1 MLWQTW
7 TFHVPSTVWEY
18 VHSELLRL
26 VSHRLS
32 LVYLVCLCAAA
43 SLLFIFFFF
52 LFCIDSV
59 QRCRPATA
67 ITQLMR
73 LPLLTSRLI
82 LPVAKPSPRRPTWK
96 MRTCFVYFDCAVVAV
111 SASIALPLLL
121 RSGIS
126 PLFDVFVALA
136 QLCRHVVHLKCSS
149 SSSKSKV
156 ALLST
161 FLDHLL
167 TVPRIKL

>member
-1 MLWQTW
+1 MCRRLFGNMYIQNYCVSLATDWAWSTW
-7 TFHVPSTVWEY
+7 SAFA
-18 VHSELLRL
+18 LLP
-26 VSHRLS
+26 VF
-32 LVYLVCLCAAA
+32 YL
-43 SLLFIFFFF
+43 FFFF
-52 LFCIDSV
+52 FFFCIDSV

-82 LPVAKPSPRRPTWK
+82 LPVAKPSPRGPTWK